1 MSYLTRRTKG
11 TCLTHDE
18 LDDSL
23 DYIKNSKTDL
33 GHQHTSSDVS
43 DLGDLATQNTISSLQ
58 VDDST
63 SVGRALLTA
72 STALAQR
79 QALSVYGY
87 YTREQLVTA
96 VGDGFTGLNG
106 TTITVEGLAYIWSTG
121 ATAISDLPGLLPY
134 VWIFPDHF
142 GKNTTP
148 GSTDMSGAIQAAIN
162 YAAGITTGA
171 TVFFQEVKYA
181 IASALTWKPNVS
193 FDLGQSTTIVATA
206 AMTAM
211 LQTGVGSSGVRL
223 RGAELRGGVWDAD
236 NKASRCILLKEF
248 EYVKIRQASFIDC
261 DGSYIEHDGTGA
273 FASCYDLFVSG
284 VRILR
289 KDQAT
294 TAPANNYGFKFN
306 GLSDSH
312 FHDIV
317 ISGVERGFSGPL
329 WASKIITVHVWNWW
343 PTQGELKYGF
353 HNSGGNNQFIGC
365 QVDNS
370 STAAYYNGESRN
382 YYTSCHLTLDNASFI
397 PDGVP
402 VGVYNASG
410 KTCTVTNCNWNAQSS
425 SYRIGKD
432 IDGDLSG
439 IQSVNNTFNNVV
451 TVQGNRGA
459 LIATV
464 DITTNAGSDPTI
476 NKSWNIASVCRN
488 SDEDYTFTFTNNPI
502 DTSYQVI
509 AHFEPTSYPQYLL
522 APIIRE
528 RNAGS
533 FRVQC
538 VNSANTFVRPA
549 KVTVTVRRV

>member
-1 MSYLTRRTKG
+1 MTLKLRSEQDDPLSHDDVDGNFSHLSSGISTLDVDKADIG
-11 TCLTHDE
+11 HTH
-18 LDDSL
+18 
-23 DYIKNSKTDL
+23 
-33 GHQHTSSDVS
+33 
-43 DLGDLATQNTISSLQ
+43 LATEITDI
-58 VDDST
+58 T
-63 SVGRALLTA
+63 TVGRSLMTA

-87 YTREQLVTA
+87 YTRAQLVTA
-96 VGDGFTGLNG
+96 VGGGFTGLAG
-106 TTITVEGLAYIWSTG
+106 TTITVEGLAYIWSAG

-142 GKNTTP
+142 GKNITP

-162 YAAGITTGA
+162 YANSITTGA

-206 AMTAM
+206 VMAAM

-236 NKASRCILLKEF
+236 NKAARCVFLKEF
-248 EYVKIRQASFIDC
+248 EYVKISGATFIDC

-273 FASCYDLFVSG
+273 FASCYELFTSN

-294 TAPANNYGFKFN
+294 TTPAGNYGFKFN

-365 QVDNS
+365 QVDNA

-432 IDGDLSG
+432 IDGDLAG
-439 IQSVNNTFNNVV
+439 IQSVNNTFNNVAAIK
-451 TVQGNRGA
+451 GNRGEI
-459 LIATV
+459 LATV
-464 DITTNAGSDPTI
+464 DITTNAGADPTI
-476 NKSWNIASVCRN
+476 NDSWNIASIYRN
-488 SDEDYTFTFTNNPI
+488 TDEDYTFSFAKNPPN
-502 DTSYQVI
+502 TRYHVT
-509 AHFEPTSYPQYLL
+509 ALFEPTSYPQYLL
-522 APIIRE
+522 APVIRE

-538 VNSANTFVRPA
+538 QNADKQFVRPA
-549 KVTVTVRRV
+549 KIAVIVSRI